1 MQCGTI
7 VHGSLSEEEIESL
20 WWWTWQKVGFFFSN
34 LISYWVCTLEQFI
47 QYIWFHEKGEVTQMN
62 MQHLTLAC
70 LETTCLSPTWC
81 FCCKKKCFQCKILRI
96 TKYIKYIQ
104 STIIKSTVF
113 SLSISVLCSV
123 LQNSI
128 YMFIFSSYFST
139 EQFSCSFLS
148 FGLKNMDSNIRPC
161 FVSFIWT
168 QQTHRSLNISG
179 FRYWCTASSLSWQVY
194 WLHCMHGMHGKSLAV
209 TQVLI
214 VRQRC
219 VCLWYYKDAEMCNV
233 NGRCKADCKSSRE
246 IIMVTVYDAFLF
258 ANISRQTLRSW

>member
-1 MQCGTI
+1 
-7 VHGSLSEEEIESL
+7 
-20 WWWTWQKVGFFFSN
+20 
-34 LISYWVCTLEQFI
+34 
-47 QYIWFHEKGEVTQMN
+47 MN

-161 FVSFIWT
+161 FVSFY
-168 QQTHRSLNISG
+168 LNPANPQKPKH
-179 FRYWCTASSLSWQVY
+179 FWF
-194 WLHCMHGMHGKSLAV
+194 
-209 TQVLI
+209 QVLMYSIII
-214 VRQRC
+214 VLAGLLVTLHAWHAWKKSRC
-219 VCLWYYKDAEMCNV
+219 NP
-233 NGRCKADCKSSRE
+233 SSHC
-246 IIMVTVYDAFLF
+246 
-258 ANISRQTLRSW
+258 